1 MRQKLSDLLVL
12 SGVGASRSR
21 DELSP
26 DEPIPD
32 YVVIGEELSPDVL
45 DVTTV
50 LRVRHV
56 LVRVTRRLCGPQWAI
71 ALAAFLARNR
81 YRAMIATGEDVGLR
95 LAILSR
101 LTGSRIRMVV
111 VCHNITGRRSK
122 LALKWLRAGDTVALF
137 HCLTSSQARILNES
151 YSIPEDRIRIVH
163 WHVDHR
169 FFRPS
174 PGRPAH
180 PPRICSAGIAA
191 RDYATLVDA
200 ARGLEA
206 ELKIAADS
214 PWFLEAL
221 NVTPGSG
228 EQEPEIRSVGSY
240 DSLRDLYASSR
251 FVVVPLLDVDRAAG
265 LSVILEAMAMGKAVI
280 ATRTRAPDDLIIDG
294 RNGFHVKPGDSSELR
309 AHMQFLLDHPDEA
322 DRMGSE
328 GRQMVEERFTIESYV
343 AQLRQDLDL
352 LSENRSHRT
361 NPFRMV
367 VRAVRLY
374 QIAGGR
380 GGWLRV
386 TGLLSKAL
394 FERRRELAVPVDG
407 SVVII
412 GTGPQRRLLSS
423 GELGELIFLARE
435 IYEQR
440 AYELVPD
447 FAPGPGWTVVD
458 VGANVGMFAVRAAKL
473 GANVLAF
480 EPNPLCSQWLAE
492 TIVANGFDDRV
503 TLFACALGSQ
513 GGTGVLETG
522 QGSLGARLDPA
533 THSGAAVTVA
543 IRRLDDVAAEI
554 GLMHV
559 DLLKL
564 DIEGHEVEVLKGAK
578 GTLELVDRVV
588 LEYHSARL
596 LRDSEALLRS
606 YSLMT
611 VGVEELH
618 PDLGYGHA
626 FFKRASGATASIP
639 SAFESGTVEGRM
651 PTLTRPGS

>member
-1 MRQKLSDLLVL
+1 
-12 SGVGASRSR
+12 
-21 DELSP
+21 P

-45 DVTTV
+45 DVLTV
-50 LRVRHV
+50 LRVRNV
-56 LVRVTRRLCGPQWAI
+56 VVRATRRLCGPQWAI
-71 ALAAFLARNR
+71 AVAALLARNR

-122 LALKWLRAGDTVALF
+122 LALKWLRAGDKVALF
-137 HCLTSSQARILNES
+137 HCLTSSQAQILNAR
-151 YSIPEDRIRIVH
+151 YGIPEERIRVVH

-174 PGRPAH
+174 PARPAH
-180 PPRICSAGIAA
+180 ARRICSAGTAA

-200 ARGLEA
+200 ARGLAA

-221 NVTPGSG
+221 NVTSG
-228 EQEPEIRSVGSY
+228 RRGQEPEIRSVGSY

-294 RNGFHVKPGDSSELR
+294 QNGFHVKPGDSAELR
-309 AHMQFLLDHPDEA
+309 ARMQFLLDHPDEA

-328 GRQMVEERFTIESYV
+328 GRRMVEERFTIESYI

-352 LSENRSHRT
+352 LPENRSHRV
-361 NPFRMV
+361 NPLRRV

-380 GGWLRV
+380 GTWLRV
-386 TGLLSKAL
+386 TGLLSRAL
-394 FERRRELAVPVDG
+394 FERRSELAVPVEG
-407 SVVII
+407 SVVIV
-412 GTGPQRRLLSS
+412 GTGPRRRLLSS

-435 IYEQR
+435 IYQQR
-440 AYELVPD
+440 VYELVPD

-458 VGANVGMFAVRAAKL
+458 VGANIGMFAVRAAQL

-480 EPNPLCSQWLAE
+480 EPNPQCSRWLAE

-513 GGTGVLETG
+513 AGHAVLDIG
-522 QGSLGARLDPA
+522 AGSLGARLNPA
-533 THSGAAVTVA
+533 TLSGAVATVS
-543 IRRLDDVAAEI
+543 IRRLDDVAVEI
-554 GLMHV
+554 GLKRV

-564 DIEGHEVEVLKGAK
+564 DVEGHEVEVLKGAGK
-578 GTLELVDRVV
+578 TLELVDRVV

-596 LRDSEALLRS
+596 LRESEAVLRS
-606 YSLMT
+606 CSLLPA
-611 VGVEELH
+611 GAEELH
-618 PDLGYGHA
+618 PELGYGHA
-626 FFKRASGATASIP
+626 FFKRASHTAK
-639 SAFESGTVEGRM
+639 SAPFLVTTRRSSEG
-651 PTLTRPGS
+651 LTTSTSLRN